1 MATIQSEIDRIKQNV
16 SNAFT
21 SLSNKGA
28 TIPTSQTSD
37 NLASTIDSLGDKATI
52 TYDGGTRTLTITTS

>member
-16 SNAFT
+16 SDAYA

-28 TIPTSQTSD
+28 TIPSSQTSD
-37 NLASTIDSLGDKATI
+37 NLKSTIDSIQVADVS
-52 TYDGGTRTLTITTS
+52 YDTSTSTLTITMP

>member
-16 SNAFT
+16 SDAYA

-28 TIPTSQTSD
+28 TIPSSQTSD
-37 NLASTIDSLGDKATI
+37 NLKSTIDSLQVATV
-52 TYDGGTRTLTITTS
+52 TYNGGTKQLTITTS